1 MEKYSK
7 LSLNYHQIPSLSVLL
22 QVSGSSAQKA
32 PDSLSIPLGVSG
44 GCNFLL
50 QHSLVIFS
58 MFSCSEAKSISM
70 SFEYGENGEQ
80 ESGVNTTIRSLVIS
94 LTCQYLPLTRRRSVR
109 AHDEGTSIQ
118 MYSLHQIK
126 AKCGSTRSLKVKNLN
141 SLCTVMN
148 KALICQLHFFSA

>member
-7 LSLNYHQIPSLSVLL
+7 LSLNYHQIPSFSVLL

-44 GCNFLL
+44 GCDFLL

-80 ESGVNTTIRSLVIS
+80 ESGVNTTIQSLVIS
-94 LTCQYLPLTRRRSVR
+94 LTRQYLPLTLRRSVEPMMR
-109 AHDEGTSIQ
+109 ALLCRCIH
-118 MYSLHQIK
+118 Y
-126 AKCGSTRSLKVKNLN
+126 TRFKLSVGQPGHWKLKI
-141 SLCTVMN
+141 
-148 KALICQLHFFSA
+148 LIHCAQLWIRH